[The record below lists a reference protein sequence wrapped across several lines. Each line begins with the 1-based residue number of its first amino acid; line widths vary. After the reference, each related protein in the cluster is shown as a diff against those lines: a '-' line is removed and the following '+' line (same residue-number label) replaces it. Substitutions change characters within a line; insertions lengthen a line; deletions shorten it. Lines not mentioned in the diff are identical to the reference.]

1 MKAPYSNYLQE
12 YWGMIQ
18 NHEVVVGYWVKRQ
31 VRNLIED
38 LKDPRYIYDTTE
50 AHKRIKFEESLCL
63 QSKAPYYMKPI
74 KLMPWQKAW
83 WEAVYSF
90 KMADTGLRRFT
101 EGLLEIARKNGKSTM
116 FAADGN
122 YDVFMGE
129 GGTDICCASNDD
141 RQAKLIWAEIGGMR
155 QRLDPKKAITGQN
168 LTEIKNKLKNITVFR
183 LSSKTQNKDGF
194 NISKTFLDES
204 HDIAEENGQSE
215 IAEAC
220 WRGMSSKDEPLF
232 LNSTTQGFNRDCYL
246 DHKINY
252 AKKVISG
259 EIDDIHFIAFLF
271 EQDSEQEIWQDET
284 TWEKSNPAIRY
295 GVKKIAKLRRDVEAA
310 KYDKATRIHL
320 LTKDF
325 NIPQSN
331 AQSWL
336 MLEDYDYPQEIVD
349 LNDFQGAFTLGAVD
363 LAATTDLAS
372 AKILLMKPDDKT
384 KYIYRHYWIP
394 ESKLENSD
402 DKEAGADYAQW
413 ARDGKLTIHEGNEI
427 DISQIADWFY
437 FLYENYKLRP
447 YKIGYDQRYAKTFI
461 DRCDEYGF
469 ETEMLAQGRALS
481 NAMKLVEADLKSRV
495 INYGE
500 DPIDKWCLANCCCK
514 VDDVGNIQPVKIP
527 GQPSKRID
535 GALTFIMLYE
545 IYRRYKTDFTTLV
558 GGE

>member
-1 MKAPYSNYLQE
+1 MTTSHNYLEE
-12 YWGMIQ
+12 YWRMIQ
-18 NHEVVVGYWVKRQ
+18 AKEVVVGYWVKKA
-31 VRNLIED
+31 VRNLIND
-38 LKDPRYIYDTTE
+38 LNDPRYIYDTTE
-50 AHKRIKFEESLCL
+50 AHKRIKFQEKLCL

-74 KLMPWQKAW
+74 KLLPWQKAW

-101 EGLLEIARKNGKSTM
+101 EGLLEVARKNGKSTM

-122 YDVFMGE
+122 TDLFIGE

-155 QRLDPKKAITGQN
+155 QRLDPKKAVTSQN
-168 LTEIKNKLKNITVFR
+168 LIEIKNKLMNIIIFR

-194 NISKTFLDES
+194 NISKTYLDES
-204 HDIAEENGQSE
+204 HDIAEENAQSE

-220 WRGMSSKDEPLF
+220 WRGMSSKEEPLF
-232 LNSTTQGFNRDCYL
+232 LNCTTQGFNRDCYL
-246 DHKINY
+246 DHKISY
-252 AKKVISG
+252 AKKVING
-259 EIDDIHFIAFLF
+259 EVDDIHFIAFLY

-284 TWEKSNPAIRY
+284 SWEKSNPSIRY
-295 GVKKIAKLRRDVEAA
+295 GVKKVAKLKRDIETA

-336 MLEDYDYPQEIVD
+336 MLEDYDYPQEVFD
-349 LNDFQGAFTLGAVD
+349 LNDFKGSIILGATD

-372 AKILLMKPDDKT
+372 AKVLLMRPDDKT
-384 KYIYRHYWIP
+384 KYIYSHYWIP
-394 ESKLENSD
+394 ESKLKSSD
-402 DKEAGADYAQW
+402 DAEAGADYLEW
-413 ARDGKLTIHEGNEI
+413 AKQGLMTIHEGNEV
-427 DISQIADWFY
+427 DISQIADWY
-437 FLYENYKLRP
+437 YKLYKEYKLKP
-447 YKIGYDQRYAKTFI
+447 YKIGYDQRYAKTFV
-461 DRCDEYGF
+461 DRCEEYGF

-481 NAMKLVEADLKSRV
+481 NAMKLTEADLKSRY
-495 INYGE
+495 INYRQN
-500 DPIDKWCLANCCCK
+500 PIDKWNLGNCCCK

-535 GALTFIMLYE
+535 GALTFIMLFE
-545 IYRRYKTDFTTLV
+545 TYRRFKTDFMTV
-558 GGE
+558 IGGV